1 MHDAY
6 DVEAVRAHFPAL
18 AEGAAHFDGPGGSQV
33 PVEVAAAVSATLSA
47 AVSNR
52 GTLTPAARRADD
64 IVQGARAAMADLL
77 GADARGIV
85 FGRSMTSLTF
95 DFARTLAKTWNPGDE
110 VVVTRLDHDGNI
122 RPWTLAAAE
131 RGVTVRWAEFDP
143 MTGELGLDDIRK
155 VLGPRTRLVAVT
167 AASNLIGTRPDIEAI
182 AGLVHEQGALLY
194 VDAVHAAAHS
204 PLDLATSGADF
215 LVCSP
220 YKFFGPHCGVLA
232 ARPDTLEGLQPDK
245 LLPSTDAV
253 PERFELGTLPYEL
266 LAGCTAAV
274 DFIAGFSAHHAGR
287 RSRLRSAMGTIQRY
301 EDGRRAELDTMLAG
315 LPGVVSYSRASRRTP
330 TLLIDVEHR
339 SAAHASQFLAER
351 GVNAPAGAF
360 YAMEASRVLGLGDAG
375 ALRVGLAPYTNASD
389 IDRLVDGITSFL
401 RTARQDA
408 PA

>member
-33 PVEVAAAVSATLSA
+33 PVEVATAVSAALST

-64 IVQGARAAMADLL
+64 IVHGARHAMADLL
-77 GADARGIV
+77 GADAQGIV

-95 DFARTLAKTWNPGDE
+95 DFARTLAKTWSAGDE
-110 VVVTRLDHDGNI
+110 VVVTKLDHDGNI
-122 RPWTLAAAE
+122 RPWTTAAAT

-143 MTGELGLDDIRK
+143 TTGELGLDDIRK
-155 VLGPRTRLVAVT
+155 VLGPQTRLVAVT
-167 AASNLIGTRPDIEAI
+167 AASNLIGTRPDLDAI
-182 AGLVHEQGALLY
+182 AGLVHEEGALLY

-204 PLDLATSGADF
+204 PLDLGTSGADF

-232 ARPDTLEGLQPDK
+232 ARPETLEGLQPDK

-274 DFIAGFSAHHAGR
+274 DFIAGFAAHHAAGR
-287 RSRLRSAMGTIQRY
+287 RSRLQSAMATIQRY
-301 EDGRRAELDTMLAG
+301 EDGRRAELDMMLAE
-315 LPGVVSYSRASRRTP
+315 LPGVVSYSRATHRTP
-330 TLLIDVEHR
+330 TLLIDVEQR
-339 SAAHASQFLAER
+339 SAQASQFLAER

-375 ALRVGLAPYTNASD
+375 ALRVGVAPYTNASD
-389 IDRLVDGITSFL
+389 IDRLVDGVTSFL
-401 RTARQDA
+401 RSAR
-408 PA
+408 